1 VPVDVVTET
10 TIDRP
15 LEEVASYVA
24 NPSNAPEWYVNIVS
38 TEWKTP
44 PPLQR
49 GSRIAFVARFMG
61 RRLEYTYEAIDFVP
75 NERLVMRTVDGP
87 FPMETTYTWE
97 AVADGETRMTLRNRG
112 GPSGFFSRL
121 TASVMAAATRRATE
135 KDLQNLRSI
144 LERRPAEP
152 PTNREGDADG

>member
-15 LEEVASYVA
+15 LEEVASYA
-24 NPSNAPEWYVNIVS
+24 ADPSNAPEWYANITS
-38 TEWKTP
+38 ADWKTP
-44 PPLQR
+44 PPLQL

-61 RRLEYTYEAIDFVP
+61 RRLEYTYEVIDFVP
-75 NERLVMRTVDGP
+75 NERLVMRTVQGP
-87 FPMETTYTWE
+87 FPMETTYTWR

-112 GPSGFFSRL
+112 GPSGFSRL
-121 TASVMAAATRRATE
+121 AAPVMAAATRRANE

-144 LERRPAEP
+144 LEGRQTVEETRRSS
-152 PTNREGDADG
+152 